1 MKNTVKVSLAL
12 GAGVLAVV
20 GAVAAPAVQT
30 EAASVNTN
38 VRAVV
43 GSTITLTTTSQGTS
57 NNVDLN
63 LTPGSSPVLTSA
75 SDTLTVN
82 TNSTAGYLLTLADTD
97 TTTALTHTVTSSYT
111 IAAQSGTTPATL
123 AANTWGFAV
132 PGKSYG
138 GQPFDASYAVES
150 NSTTSTSKWGAI
162 PVPASPYTL
171 KSTAATATNDQT
183 VVWYAAK
190 VDSSKPTGT
199 YTDQVVYTATAN

>member
-1 MKNTVKVSLAL
+1 MKHSVKMSLAL

-20 GAVAAPAVQT
+20 GAVAAPAMQADAVG
-30 EAASVNTN
+30 VNTN

-43 GSTITLTTTSQGTS
+43 GSTITLTTTSQGTG

-63 LTPGSSPVLTSA
+63 LTPGGTPVLTSA

-82 TNSTAGYLLTLADTD
+82 TNSTAGYLLTLADGDATN
-97 TTTALTHTVTSSYT
+97 ALTHTVTSSYT
-111 IAAQSGTTPATL
+111 IAAQGGTVPATL
-123 AANTWGFAV
+123 ASNTWGFAV
-132 PGKSYG
+132 PGKTLG
-138 GQPFDASYAVES
+138 GQSFDASYAAET
-150 NSTTSTSKWGAI
+150 NSTTSTSKWGAV
-162 PVPASPYTL
+162 PAPASPYTL
-171 KSTAATATNDQT
+171 KSTSATATNDQT